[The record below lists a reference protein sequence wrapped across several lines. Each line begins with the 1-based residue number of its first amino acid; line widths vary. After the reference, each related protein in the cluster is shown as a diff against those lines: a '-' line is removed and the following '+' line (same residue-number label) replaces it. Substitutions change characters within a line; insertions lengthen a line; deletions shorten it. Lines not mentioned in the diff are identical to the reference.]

1 MLALLAAVVF
11 AQSATI
17 QVGKTKQD
25 SIAAAKR
32 DSITNRREVW
42 RDSLRA
48 VRQSRDS
55 ARRSARLA
63 RKLPVTPAVLATAFK
78 DPAARELLL
87 RAREARLSQDS
98 TLNAYDAS
106 AYERLSVGMGFKKI
120 GRDRLLMRG
129 ERASHV
135 MWQRGKG
142 AIVDVTGQRSVFPML
157 DGVGKGDINI
167 TGEIGDI
174 PYVPGRETLW
184 IGSGLAKADVSENE
198 MIHPLAAGAEAY
210 YTYASGDSVTF
221 QLPGGQRIELRELR
235 IRPRQP
241 KWNVAVGSLWF
252 DI

>member
-17 QVGKTKQD
+17 QVGSTKQD
-25 SIAAAKR
+25 SVAAAKR
-32 DSITNRREVW
+32 DSMANRREVW

-55 ARRSARLA
+55 SRQAIRLA
-63 RKLPVTPAVLATAFK
+63 RKLPITASVMATAFR

-87 RAREARLSQDS
+87 RAREARMSQDS

-120 GRDRLLMRG
+120 GRDRLLMRS

-142 AIVDVTGQRSVFPML
+142 AIIDVKGQRSAFPMI
-157 DGVGKGDINI
+157 DGLGKGDIDLG
-167 TGEIGDI
+167 TDTDV

-184 IGSGLAKADVSENE
+184 IGSGLA
-198 MIHPLAAGAEAY
+198 
-210 YTYASGDSVTF
+210 
-221 QLPGGQRIELRELR
+221 
-235 IRPRQP
+235 
-241 KWNVAVGSLWF
+241 
-252 DI
+252 